1 MQHVILILKK
11 TVTEEQTESERHG
24 WFHSVIEKTTTEDT
38 IRLHAVTIVPIQSRR
53 NDLDDHRD
61 DRQQETID
69 GTLIDWSC
77 CSVGE
82 EREMKKEETAN
93 RNLDT
98 NTNINTITP
107 TTTTTTDSSRSN
119 ISTDPSLSLLIKRSR
134 VLTAVGGMVSS
145 LLQFF
150 VDSIQVV
157 VLEKIIVWVSTYK
170 NPPPPLPCLILAL
183 YFLFFFVF
191 PDRIS
196 IRGVFVI
203 YFVFAISVSIRLV
216 FYFLCFAISQSHP
229 HSYP

>member
-1 MQHVILILKK
+1 MTKTMTMQTITITKTNRKTIEETGEGENDEGEDNVGVTNETKVIVVHTNTTTPIVMLRSIQCNATTCNTNTKK

-107 TTTTTTDSSRSN
+107 TTTTTTGSSRSN

-134 VLTAVGGMVSS
+134 VLTAVGGMVSFFASILRGQHTGCRTRKNNS
-145 LLQFF
+145 LGFH
-150 VDSIQVV
+150 V
-157 VLEKIIVWVSTYK
+157 
-170 NPPPPLPCLILAL
+170 
-183 YFLFFFVF
+183 
-191 PDRIS
+191 
-196 IRGVFVI
+196 
-203 YFVFAISVSIRLV
+203 
-216 FYFLCFAISQSHP
+216 
-229 HSYP
+229 